1 MSGRTSVLPTAAHLK
16 GIFDRICDEI
26 EESPDAFVKHP
37 GRDFTRRRK
46 LGIRDIVSFITGI
59 QGGSLKKE
67 LYDRYPSNLMTVS
80 AFVQQRDKLK
90 PEAFEHLFR
99 ELNDRTEGF
108 DTVKYNGYRLYAIDG
123 SDLNI
128 YRNPSSDSFRPS
140 YGEKGINQ
148 LHFNAMYD
156 ICNKTFRDCVIQ
168 PSQKA
173 NEYEAAK
180 TMIRRRKF
188 RDRSI
193 VIFDRGYPGFSLFE
207 TINRTENLDY
217 LARAQSTFSVLKN
230 YPFKEFDIDVTLPLR
245 TTLTNKD
252 KEDYKSGRAMF
263 VVGLS
268 KFGKPKKDVQ
278 WEFESPFDLTFRAVR
293 FRLDTGEWETLVTSL
308 PRTEFPLAALKDLY
322 HLRWGIENAFRELK
336 YDIGLNNFHA
346 KREDFIIQE
355 IFAKLFMYN
364 FSQRIIIDVVVV
376 KSRGKY
382 AVYQI
387 NYTYAIHLCR
397 DFFRKGA
404 APPGFNRNIRMYV
417 EPVRPGR
424 HDERKLYPK
433 GFVPFI
439 YRVA

>member
-1 MSGRTSVLPTAAHLK
+1 MRSSVLPTAAHLK
-16 GIFDRICDEI
+16 GVYDRIC
-26 EESPDAFVKHP
+26 EEMEDNPEAFVKHP
-37 GRDFTRRRK
+37 GKDFTRRRK
-46 LGIRDIVSFITGI
+46 LSMHDVISFITGI

-67 LYDRYPSNLMTVS
+67 LYDKYSSNLMTVS

-99 ELNDRTEGF
+99 ELNERTENF

-128 YRNPSSDSFRPS
+128 YRNPSSDSFIVAR
-140 YGEKGINQ
+140 GTKGYNQ
-148 LHFNAMYD
+148 LHLNAMYD

-168 PSQKA
+168 PSPKQ
-173 NEYEAAK
+173 NEYDAAK

-193 VIFDRGYPGFSLFE
+193 VLFDRGYPGYSLFE

-217 LARAQSTFSVLKN
+217 LARTQSTFSVLRN
-230 YPFKEFDIDVTLPLR
+230 YPFREFDIDVTLNLR
-245 TTLTNKD
+245 TTQTNKD
-252 KEDYKSGRAMF
+252 KADYKAGRAIF
-263 VVGLS
+263 VIGLS
-268 KFGKPKKDVQ
+268 KFGKPKKEVQ
-278 WEFESPFDLTFRAVR
+278 WEFESPFTINLRVVR
-293 FRLDTGEWETLVTSL
+293 FQLETGEWETLITSL
-308 PRTEFPLAALKDLY
+308 NRFDFSIQDLKELY
-322 HLRWGIENAFRELK
+322 HLRWGIETAFRDLK
-336 YDIGLNNFHA
+336 YAIGLNNFHA
-346 KREDFIIQE
+346 KREDFVIQE
-355 IFAKLFMYN
+355 IYAKLFMFN
-364 FSQRIIIDVVVV
+364 FSQRIIVDVVAT
-376 KSRGKY
+376 KSQGKY

-387 NYTYAIHLCR
+387 NYTYAIHVCR

-404 APPGFNRNIRMYV
+404 APPGFNRNIRLYV